1 MKKLVSSL
9 PINIDIADTLIN
21 LMLINLILINLMLIN
36 YASLNKI
43 IRGYYMAK
51 TILNSI

>member
-21 LMLINLILINLMLIN
+21 LMLINLMLIN